1 MDATQIGEAQPLVS
15 PPRAGMTDTVAV
27 AWTVP
32 ITATGRDIWVLVDPY
47 AEVLESDETNNLA
60 HVRAVFPDLLV
71 SSMYAD
77 YAAPDTIQISTTLSN
92 RGVAP
97 ATDVVVAWRRDAV
110 TGTLLAETAVGSI
123 AAGGSQEVGLTWRV
137 SPADAGEHVVYA
149 VVDPANAILE
159 MDETNNADLAAADVL
174 PDLALGGSYVE
185 VGLGGRPPDPLPITL
200 VLDNRGVADARD
212 VRVRVAPA
220 ARPGAGAAVLYETVI
235 PKLAAGEEVV
245 LTTGISVPGWE
256 DVYAM
261 ADPEWAIPETNES
274 NNLALLVEFP
284 PRRYLPLLLR

>member
-1 MDATQIGEAQPLVS
+1 
-15 PPRAGMTDTVAV
+15 MTDTVAV

-97 ATDVVVAWRRDAV
+97 PTDVVVAWRRDAV

-174 PDLALGGSYVE
+174 PDLAVRGSYYAVPF
-185 VGLGGRPPDPLPITL
+185 GGQPPNPLPITL
-200 VLDNRGVADARD
+200 ELRNQGVAAARD
-212 VRVRVAPA
+212 VRVKVVSGDPFAPE
-220 ARPGAGAAVLYETVI
+220 RPALYETVV
-235 PKLAAGEEVV
+235 PTLAVGASQT
-245 LTTGISVPGWE
+245 LRANISLPGWG
-256 DVYAM
+256 DVYAVV
-261 ADPEWAIPETNES
+261 DPLWALDELSES

-284 PRRYLPLLLR
+284 PRRYLPLIEVKH